1 MNNLFYKDWYQNRV
15 QKIINIFGKDW
26 FAGKNILELGAC
38 YGDIGFELLKLGAD
52 VTFADARQEHLDV
65 IESKF
70 TSYSLIPE
78 LIKLNQEEKYNLNK
92 KYDLVLHLGVL
103 YHIENWKQDLE
114 CAMNHSDLMILE
126 TVVSHV
132 KFPDRQIKNY
142 GKERTNK
149 HNEKYEGINSVL
161 NLNCQESIESQI
173 IKNNGKFIRFDNQ
186 ELNTTVSYDIKKGLI
201 RHLYDWD
208 YDSSIGTNSQKKNQ
222 KNISTHFRRF
232 WLVIK

>member
-1 MNNLFYKDWYQNRV
+1 MNSLFYKDWYQNRV

-38 YGDIGFELLKLGAD
+38 YGDIGFELMKLGAD

-70 TSYSLIPE
+70 ANYSLVPD
-78 LIKLNQEEKYNLNK
+78 LIKLNQEEKYSLNK

-126 TVVSHV
+126 TIVSHV
-132 KFPDRQIKNY
+132 KVPDRQIKNY
-142 GKERTNK
+142 GKGRVDK
-149 HNEKYEGINSVL
+149 HNEKYEGINSIL

-186 ELNTTVSYDIKKGLI
+186 ELNTTLSLDVEKNLI

-208 YDSSIGTNSQKKNQ
+208 YDSSVGINNQKRNQ
-222 KNISTHFRRF
+222 KNITNHFRRF
-232 WLVIK
+232 WLVVK